1 MFRYNLNFKRAAIS
15 LLLLCLA
22 GSADARHP
30 LEPADTSSPR
40 ATMESFLTLTDEVA
54 KRLETYR
61 DTPSPA
67 AQKALMQAGLNIRRL
82 LDLSQVPPTARYEVA
97 GETYLFLW
105 DVMARL
111 ELPHLQEIPDANAVM
126 ERDDKAKG
134 SAEWQL
140 PGTEITIARVAEGPR
155 AGEFLFSPDTVER
168 LPDFYAAVHELPYR
182 WPMPSDDL
190 IRTNQL
196 FTGWL
201 IPMAWVET
209 LPDWANTALLGQ
221 VLWKWFLVLLLSALS
236 LGMVIAVF
244 LWARRREWGA
254 SLSTYVRR
262 LSAPMLTLV
271 LAFLLRYFFQYQI
284 NLTGAAASVPDY
296 IIEIAYGI
304 AMVWLIWLT
313 ASWIAEA
320 IIASPRIH
328 PDSLDA
334 NILRLVA
341 RAVGI
346 TAALVL
352 AFRSAHYVGI
362 PVYGLVAGAGVGGLA
377 IALAARSTLE
387 NFMAA
392 LNLFADHP
400 VRVGD
405 LCRYDAEATAG
416 WSPVG
421 RVESIGLRS
430 TKIRKLD
437 RTLIT
442 IPNAEFAQLHIVN
455 FDKCDRMLLNTTLS
469 LRYETSDDQ
478 LRFVLTELR
487 ELLHAHP
494 KTIHTAADPIR
505 VRFVEYGD
513 HSLNV
518 AIRVYID
525 ATDYND
531 FLGMQED
538 ILLRMMKVVE
548 QAGTRMALPART
560 LYVGRDGGL
569 DTERQQ
575 DAEKQ
580 VREWSSAHA
589 LPFPDFSED
598 YRRKITDKLDYPPE
612 GSPGAHEG

>member
-1 MFRYNLNFKRAAIS
+1 
-15 LLLLCLA
+15 
-22 GSADARHP
+22 
-30 LEPADTSSPR
+30 
-40 ATMESFLTLTDEVA
+40 MESFLTLTDEVA
-54 KRLETYR
+54 QRLVKYR
-61 DTPSPA
+61 DAPSPA
-67 AQKALMQAGLNIRRL
+67 SQKVLMQAVFNVGRL
-82 LDLSQVPPTARYEVA
+82 LDLSQVPPAARREV
-97 GETYLFLW
+97 GVETSLFLW

-111 ELPHLQEIPDANAVM
+111 QLPHLEEIPDASAVM
-126 ERDDKAKG
+126 EPDGKAKG
-134 SAEWQL
+134 SADWQV

-168 LPDFYAAVHELPYR
+168 LPGFYEAVHELPYR
-182 WPMPSDDL
+182 RPMPSDDL
-190 IRTNQL
+190 IRTNQQL
-196 FTGWL
+196 TGWM
-201 IPMAWVET
+201 IPMAWVEI
-209 LPDWANTALLGQ
+209 LPDWAKTPLLGQ
-221 VLWKWFLVLLLSALS
+221 VLWKWFAVLLLSGLALAAII
-236 LGMVIAVF
+236 LVF
-244 LWARRREWGA
+244 RWARRRDWGG
-254 SLSTYVRR
+254 SLSAYVRR
-262 LSAPMLTLV
+262 LSVPLVTLA
-271 LAFLLRYFFQYQI
+271 LALLLRYLFQSQI
-284 NLTGAAASVPDY
+284 NLTGTAANVPDY
-296 IIEIAYGI
+296 IIEVAYGI
-304 AMVWLIWLT
+304 AVVWLIWLT

-328 PDSLDA
+328 PESLDA
-334 NILRLVA
+334 NILRLAA

-346 TAALVL
+346 TVTLVL
-352 AFRSAHYVGI
+352 AFRAAHYVGI

-405 LCRYDAEATAG
+405 LCSYDADATAG
-416 WSPVG
+416 WRPVG

-455 FDKCDRMLLNTTLS
+455 FDKCDRMLLSTTLG
-469 LRYETSDDQ
+469 LRYETTDDQ
-478 LRFVLTELR
+478 LRFVLAELR

-494 KTIHTAADPIR
+494 KTIHTVADPIR

-513 HSLNV
+513 YSLNV
-518 AIRVYID
+518 AIRVYIE

-538 ILLRMMKVVE
+538 ILLRMMKVVG
-548 QAGTRMALPART
+548 QAGTGFAFPSRT
-560 LYVGRDGGL
+560 LYIGRDGGL

-612 GSPGAHEG
+612 GSPGAHED